1 MKKVVY
7 ITMLAAIGIFA
18 ACGNKKDK
26 DQSNDEMDQLTQ
38 SEEAGTDNLVV
49 NAVGGYGKEITAD
62 AALDLVQF
70 AKDKSTANGYTGKVS
85 GKVESVCQNKGCWMK
100 LDAGNGE
107 TMRVSFK
114 DYGFFVPK
122 DLAGKTVVVEGVAE
136 VKAISVED
144 QRHFA
149 EDAGKSKEE
158 IEAITEP
165 KDELVFVADGVIVI

>member
-1 MKKVVY
+1 MKKVLY
-7 ITMLAAIGIFA
+7 ITMIAALGIFA
-18 ACGNKKDK
+18 ACGDKKEK
-26 DQSNDEMDQLTQ
+26 DDNADEMDQLTQ
-38 SEEAGTDNLVV
+38 TEETTDNVVV
-49 NAVGGYGKEITAD
+49 NAVGGYGKEITSD
-62 AALDLVQF
+62 AAQNLVQF
-70 AKDKSTANGYTGKVS
+70 AADKATANGYNGKLTGT
-85 GKVESVCQNKGCWMK
+85 VESVCQNKGCWMK

-165 KDELVFVADGVIVI
+165 KEELVFVADGVIVI

>member
-1 MKKVVY
+1 MKKLLY
-7 ITMLAAIGIFA
+7 SLIIISLIFTT
-18 ACGNKKDK
+18 ACGEKNDK
-26 DQSNDEMDQLTQ
+26 DHGEDEMDQLTTT
-38 SEEAGTDNLVV
+38 EETTDNVVV
-49 NAVGGYGKEITAD
+49 NEVGGYGKEITAENAMD
-62 AALDLVQF
+62 LKTFAA
-70 AKDKSTANGYTGKVS
+70 DKSSANGYTGKVS
-85 GKVESVCQNKGCWMK
+85 GTVNSVCQNKGCWMK

-122 DLAGKTVVVEGVAE
+122 DLAGKSVVIEGVAE

-158 IEAITEP
+158 IEAITQP
-165 KDELVFVADGVIVI
+165 KEELVFVADGVIVL